1 MIKFENVSKAYE
13 ENNVVKNLSFEIK
26 KGELCVL
33 IGPSGCGKSTSLKMI
48 NRLVEPTEGAITIEG
63 KNVRDFKPE
72 ILRRRIGYVIQN
84 IGLFPHLSVKENIS
98 VVPKLLKWDK
108 DKIDKRVSE
117 LMHLMG
123 MQESLFLKKHPSE
136 LSGGQ
141 AQRIG
146 VARALAADPD
156 IVLMD
161 EPFGALD
168 PITKSGLQNE
178 ILRLQRKVQKTI
190 VFVTH
195 DIDEA
200 VKLADRIAVMNEGKL
215 VAYDKPEAILNNKE
229 NEFIKKF
236 VGFDRAL
243 KKLTRLYV
251 EDFIKP
257 YKSVKTADLS
267 EFAKRRIES
276 EIFVWVL
283 DDNGELKGWLNN
295 DDSIDFAENIENLVV
310 TGIENL
316 QISPGCSLRDAL
328 SVMMSENVV
337 TLPVVDNRKLIGEIR
352 LADIVGNEKNI

>member
-63 KNVRDFKPE
+63 KDVRDFKPE

-108 DKIDKRVSE
+108 NRIDERVSE
-117 LMHLMG
+117 LMQLMG
-123 MQESLFLKKHPSE
+123 MQESLFLNKHPSE

-178 ILRLQRKVQKTI
+178 ILRLQRKVQKTV

-200 VKLADRIAVMNEGKL
+200 VKLADRIAVMNEGRL
-215 VAYDKPEAILNNKE
+215 VAYDRPESILNNKE

-243 KKLTRLYV
+243 KKLTRMYV

-257 YKSVKTADLS
+257 YQSVKISDSS
-267 EFAKRRIES
+267 EFVKRKLES

-283 DDNGELKGWLNN
+283 DDNGNLKGWLNN
-295 DDSIDFAENIENLVV
+295 DDSTDFAEHIESLIVKNIEIFQV
-310 TGIENL
+310 
-316 QISPGCSLRDAL
+316 SPDCSLKDAL

-337 TLPVVDNRKLIGEIR
+337 TLPVVDNGRLIGEIR
-352 LADIVGNEKNI
+352 LSDIVGNEKNS

>member
-1 MIKFENVSKAYE
+1 MIKFENVSKAYDE
-13 ENNVVKNLSFEIK
+13 SKVVKNLSFNIN
-26 KGELCVL
+26 KGEFCVL
-33 IGPSGCGKSTSLKMI
+33 IGPSGCGKSTTLKMI
-48 NRLVEPTEGAITIEG
+48 NRLVEPTEGTITIEG

-108 DKIDKRVSE
+108 NRIDERVSE
-117 LMHLMG
+117 LMQLMG
-123 MQESLFLKKHPSE
+123 MQESLFLNKHPSE

-178 ILRLQRKVQKTI
+178 ILRLQRKVQKTV

-200 VKLADRIAVMNEGKL
+200 VKLADRIAVMNEGRL
-215 VAYDKPEAILNNKE
+215 VAYDRPESILNNKE

-243 KKLTRLYV
+243 KKLTRMYV

-257 YKSVKTADLS
+257 YQSVKISDSS
-267 EFAKRRIES
+267 EFVKRKLES

-283 DDNGELKGWLNN
+283 DDNGNLKGWLNN
-295 DDSIDFAENIENLVV
+295 DDSTDFAEHIESLIVKNIEIFQV
-310 TGIENL
+310 
-316 QISPGCSLRDAL
+316 SPDCSLKDAL

-337 TLPVVDNRKLIGEIR
+337 TLPVVDNGRLIGEIR
-352 LADIVGNEKNI
+352 LSDIVGNEKNS